1 VEPEDAPGAI
11 DLSKSLGRANES
23 LGLIAAAEPA
33 RPLRLSLKH
42 ARSLMPTDIVHLC
55 LTLEIASTLGFPSID
70 LEAPDPSYLG
80 VWLWRIGLWDLFPQY
95 APREPIHPLK
105 RGNTDTCLELSRF
118 TDLAGAVA
126 LGDRLP
132 DMLTAGS
139 GAADV
144 HGGARTLQRLSAAV
158 YELAENTVAHSHQ
171 LSQGAGVVGYYMAQR
186 FSKRGFTFVAVGDVG
201 DGIPAT
207 MRSRFAD
214 LDDLA
219 AVQYALEPGV
229 SSDGGGGNGLHVA
242 RQMTELVQGGVM
254 TVESGGGFV
263 RVRSGRAGQAQRL
276 PAAYGLTRVSFRLGI

>member
-1 VEPEDAPGAI
+1 MDELPTFI
-11 DLSKSLGRANES
+11 DLSKRLGRANVP
-23 LGLIAAAEPA
+23 LGLITAAE
-33 RPLRLSLKH
+33 RGQPLRLSLKH
-42 ARSLMPTDIVHLC
+42 ARTLMPTDIVHLC
-55 LTLEIASTLGFPSID
+55 LVLETAGALGFPSIE

-126 LGDRLP
+126 LGERLP
-132 DMLTAGS
+132 SMLTAGS
-139 GAADV
+139 AADI
-144 HGGARTLQRLSAAV
+144 HGGARILQRLADAV

-171 LSQGAGVVGYYMAQR
+171 LSAGTGVVGYYMAQR

-207 MRSRFAD
+207 MRSRYTD
-214 LDDLA
+214 LDDLGA
-219 AVQYALEPGV
+219 LQYALEPGV
-229 SSDGGGGNGLHVA
+229 SSDDGGGNGLHVA
-242 RQMTELVQGGVM
+242 RQLTELVQGGVM

-263 RVRSGRAGQAQRL
+263 RVRSGRSGEAERL
-276 PAAYGLTRVSFRLGI
+276 PKAYGLTRVSFRLGI

>member
-1 VEPEDAPGAI
+1 VHENRTSI
-11 DLSKSLGRANES
+11 DLSKSLGRANVP
-23 LGLIAAAEPA
+23 LGLIMAES
-33 RPLRLSLKH
+33 RDEPLRLSLKR
-42 ARSLMPTDIVHLC
+42 ARTLMPTDIVHLC
-55 LTLEIASTLGFPSID
+55 LILETVEMLGFPSIE

-80 VWLWRIGLWDLFPQY
+80 VWLWRIGLWDLFPRY
-95 APREPIHPLK
+95 APREPIRPLK

-118 TDLAGAVA
+118 TDLEGAVA
-126 LGDRLP
+126 LGERLP
-132 DMLTAGS
+132 GMLAAGS

-144 HGGARTLQRLSAAV
+144 DGGARTLHRLADAV

-171 LSQGAGVVGYYMAQR
+171 LSGGIGVVGYYMAQR

-207 MRSRFAD
+207 MCSRYAD

-219 AVQYALEPGV
+219 ALQYALEPGV

-242 RQMTELVQGGVM
+242 RQLTEQVQGGVM

-263 RVRSGRAGQAQRL
+263 RVRSGRAGEAERL

>member
-1 VEPEDAPGAI
+1 VHENRI
-11 DLSKSLGRANES
+11 SVDLSRALGRANVP
-23 LGLIAAAEPA
+23 LGLIMA
-33 RPLRLSLKH
+33 RRRDEPLRLSLKQ
-42 ARSLMPTDIVHLC
+42 ARTLMPTDIVHLC
-55 LTLEIASTLGFPSID
+55 LALEIAATLGFPSIE
-70 LEAPDPSYLG
+70 LEAPEPSYLG

-95 APREPIHPLK
+95 APREPIRPLK

-126 LGDRLP
+126 LGERLP
-132 DMLTAGS
+132 TMLTSGS

-144 HGGARTLQRLSAAV
+144 QGGARTLHRLADAV

-171 LSQGAGVVGYYMAQR
+171 LSSGASVVGYYMAQR

-207 MRSRFAD
+207 MRSRYTD

-219 AVQYALEPGV
+219 TLQYALEPGV

-242 RQMTELVQGGVM
+242 RQLTELVQGGVM
-254 TVESGGGFV
+254 TVESGGGFL
-263 RVRSGRAGQAQRL
+263 RVRSGKDGQAERL
-276 PAAYGLTRVSFRLGI
+276 PNAYGLTRVSFRLGI